1 MSEIPIFQLYGEQA
15 HWAAPDMLHYESI
28 AQRSRLHDWEIK
40 PHRHG
45 DLYQLLY
52 VHQGEVELNIEGD
65 IWLMREGALQW
76 VPPLCVHG
84 FRFSPDVTGGV
95 LTLAVPL
102 VSQFEQSLN
111 MPLAFGSASL
121 CMELGEDAVLLRSLF
136 EGLAREYYHHLPGRQ
151 LALASWV
158 NLLLTWLQ
166 RKSLERDNGEELVT
180 KKHKIFFRFSR
191 LVEEH
196 YAQQWP
202 VQKYADT
209 LGISVTYLNTLCRRL
224 GGQSA
229 LQFIHQRLLLEAKR
243 SLLYTAM
250 TVSQVS
256 DLLGFS
262 EPAYFSRF
270 FRRLAGT
277 SPNTFRQ
284 AGIAQFDS
292 VSEGEKTGPLR

>member
-1 MSEIPIFQLYGEQA
+1 MSEIPIFKLYGEQDP
-15 HWAAPDMLHYESI
+15 WGAPDMLHYESI

-65 IWLMREGALQW
+65 VRTLTDGVVQW
-76 VPPLCVHG
+76 VTPLCVHG
-84 FRFSPDVTGGV
+84 FRFSPNVTGGV

-111 MPLAFGSASL
+111 MPLAFGSASR
-121 CMELGEDAVLLRSLF
+121 CMEPGEDAAWLRSLF
-136 EGLAREYYHHLPGRQ
+136 DGLAREYFHYLPGRQ
-151 LALASWV
+151 LALLSWV
-158 NLLLTWLQ
+158 HLLLTWLQ
-166 RKSLERDNGEELVT
+166 RKSLEPGDDEAPVT
-180 KKHKIFFRFSR
+180 RGYRLFFRFSR

-196 YAQQWP
+196 YAEQWP

-209 LGISVTYLNTLCRRL
+209 LGISVAYLNTLCRRL
-224 GGQSA
+224 GRQSA
-229 LQFIHQRLLLEAKR
+229 LQCMHQRLLLEAKR
-243 SLLYTAM
+243 SLLYTPM

-256 DLLGFS
+256 DRLGFS

-270 FRRLAGT
+270 FRRLTGT
-277 SPNTFRQ
+277 SPNAFRQ
-284 AGIAQFDS
+284 AGIAQFDAAAD
-292 VSEGEKTGPLR
+292 ENKTGPLR